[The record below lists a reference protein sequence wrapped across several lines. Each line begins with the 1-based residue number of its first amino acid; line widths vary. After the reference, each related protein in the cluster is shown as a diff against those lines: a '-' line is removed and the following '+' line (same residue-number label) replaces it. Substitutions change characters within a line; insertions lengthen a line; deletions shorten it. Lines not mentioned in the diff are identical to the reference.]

1 MVRVGGMSRPPT
13 RQSRRLN
20 GQSPSPPPPL
30 PPQRSSRAD
39 SNALHSVNSVEPEHR
54 HSDLYEVQND
64 MDVIQELPNVETS
77 IPELNFDDWGGSP
90 PGGALAVSLRP
101 EDQATIDQFMSEPD
115 LSFLENALSTSSS
128 PLYPLA
134 PISADPSPRENSYF
148 NVSPHI
154 HSPRA
159 RYPVSRTVSSTSSS
173 LGFPLVIE
181 STEASNVGH
190 GSLESDFEQ
199 LFPPVSAPPVVPA
212 VPPSRAG
219 NGSLAHLRERERQR
233 RTPAPTSV
241 QPVLY
246 RFAIYLGL
254 PGENPAQCG
263 FLELVNIAHA
273 APSLSDLIHVICEG
287 NSSGAEMLRKICRDL
302 DHTEYRIACSQR
314 LIEVHD
320 PTYSKLQNTYSE
332 KGSLRGHL
340 DRSTTTFA
348 PKAAHTSASREI
360 FEIHSVDQ
368 GTNFFVL
375 YVFPHRSAALIIS
388 PPAPSPALTPA
399 ANSRPASR
407 STSRTPLSQSA
418 LTVQRGLFNVALFTA
433 ALDSHFRQEGHQ
445 LAMLMNSKNSDLQ
458 FGVGYTQIRQLL
470 IIEDVITR
478 ASRMRIAIPNDLKI
492 TDSVPLWA
500 GLNLSTYMNNR
511 TYAKNARGTLIHL
524 RNRKN
529 ANIVSALSAPDQ
541 QKENDLRRFL
551 EVCFAPDLATVEMA
565 ESLSRAGFGSPTV
578 MTIQTGVGQ
587 VKKRLALYQSGCQ
600 NFRNE
605 PLTTVIVPVVQ

>member
-30 PPQRSSRAD
+30 PPERSSRAD
-39 SNALHSVNSVEPEHR
+39 SNALHSVNSVEPEHQ

-64 MDVIQELPNVETS
+64 MDVIQELPNAESS

-148 NVSPHI
+148 N
-154 HSPRA
+154 
-159 RYPVSRTVSSTSSS
+159 
-173 LGFPLVIE
+173 
-181 STEASNVGH
+181 
-190 GSLESDFEQ
+190 
-199 LFPPVSAPPVVPA
+199 
-212 VPPSRAG
+212 
-219 NGSLAHLRERERQR
+219 
-233 RTPAPTSV
+233 
-241 QPVLY
+241 
-246 RFAIYLGL
+246 
-254 PGENPAQCG
+254 
-263 FLELVNIAHA
+263 
-273 APSLSDLIHVICEG
+273 
-287 NSSGAEMLRKICRDL
+287 
-302 DHTEYRIACSQR
+302 
-314 LIEVHD
+314 
-320 PTYSKLQNTYSE
+320 
-332 KGSLRGHL
+332 
-340 DRSTTTFA
+340 
-348 PKAAHTSASREI
+348 
-360 FEIHSVDQ
+360 

-399 ANSRPASR
+399 ANSRPVSR

-445 LAMLMNSKNSDLQ
+445 LAMLMNSKNSDLH

-551 EVCFAPDLATVEMA
+551 E
-565 ESLSRAGFGSPTV
+565 SRW
-578 MTIQTGVGQ
+578 
-587 VKKRLALYQSGCQ
+587 
-600 NFRNE
+600 RN
-605 PLTTVIVPVVQ
+605 P